1 MPLYSVTCGDIG
13 TNADAVE
20 KYLNTVLYLGKTWN
34 CGRPSLNPSIFRRLP
49 RVLKFLVVLL
59 LDEADVFLEERS
71 MADLE
76 RNSLVSGLFSSLS
89 PCLLAKLP

>member
-34 CGRPSLNPSIFRRLP
+34 CGIDRSLTPEFPNNCQ
-49 RVLKFLVVLL
+49 
-59 LDEADVFLEERS
+59 EY
-71 MADLE
+71 
-76 RNSLVSGLFSSLS
+76 
-89 PCLLAKLP
+89 